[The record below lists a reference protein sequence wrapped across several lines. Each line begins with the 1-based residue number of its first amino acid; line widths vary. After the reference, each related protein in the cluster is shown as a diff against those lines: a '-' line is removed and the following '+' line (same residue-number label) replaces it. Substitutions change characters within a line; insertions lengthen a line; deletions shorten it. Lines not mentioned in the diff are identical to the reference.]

1 MLNRL
6 ILLIFLNCFMLQAK
20 QLSTVEEFYRL
31 YYLPQIFQ
39 VEDLRRNL
47 FWLQIALKAPFAT
60 EIQALVVPKTPQ
72 EYEKYKLLLTLHI
85 NYLMAETCMGLAAEY
100 DKHEPL
106 FFNKPYAKDILESL
120 DYARYYYE
128 CVKNYWQV
136 MLDLKKEIQAKYKK
150 IHLDLQFTEDILVRI
165 DSGDLDLKRVADRH
179 LAKVEKTKIFFQ
191 TP

>member
-1 MLNRL
+1 MLFKC
-6 ILLIFLNCFMLQAK
+6 LLVPLLGLSLLFSR

-85 NYLMAETCMGLAAEY
+85 NYLMAETCIGLAAEY

-120 DYARYYYE
+120 DYARYYYQCSE
-128 CVKNYWQV
+128 NYWQV
-136 MLDLKKEIQAKYKK
+136 VLDLKKQIQTRYRK
-150 IHLDLQFTEDILVRI
+150 IHIDLQFPEDILVRI
-165 DSGDLDLKRVADRH
+165 DSGDLDLKRVAERH